1 MHACGHDSH
10 VAMLLRAAKLLQSRK
25 HKLKGTVKLVFQP
38 GEEGYAGA
46 YHMLRHSAFD
56 DMSAIFALHVIPS
69 LATET
74 IASRP
79 GPMLAGSGL
88 FTATIYGKGG
98 HASSPHNARDPLV
111 AASLAV
117 VALQQIVSREAD
129 PLEARVVTVGFIEG
143 GKGANLIPETVRF
156 GGSYRSLSA

>member
-1 MHACGHDSH
+1 M
-10 VAMLLRAAKLLQSRK
+10 
-25 HKLKGTVKLVFQP
+25 KLVFQP

-46 YHMLRHSAFD
+46 YHMLKHSAFD
-56 DMSAIFALHVIPS
+56 DISAIFALHVIPS
-69 LATET
+69 LPTGT

-129 PLEARVVTVGFIEG
+129 PLEARVISFYTF
-143 GKGANLIPETVRF
+143 AH
-156 GGSYRSLSA
+156 